1 MSTDFKLNLGAG
13 YMRKLGNDVIYID
26 HGDLDID
33 ANGNIKI
40 IPEDDIVTQVA
51 QKIHIRCY
59 LKRGELFFNLDAGFP
74 YIQVSKYKNSKAI
87 FDNYMEEYLLE
98 TEGVAS
104 MTSYSST
111 LDNFT
116 RQISVQFSATTLS
129 GETAEGEVNI

>member
-33 ANGNIKI
+33 ANGNINI

-74 YIQVSKYKNSKAI
+74 YIQISKYKNSKSI

>member
-13 YMRKLGNDVIYID
+13 YMRKLGNDVIYIA

-33 ANGNIKI
+33 ASGNIKI
-40 IPEDDIVTQVA
+40 IPEDDNVTQVA

-74 YIQVSKYKNSKAI
+74 YIQISKYKNAKTL

-104 MTSYSST
+104 LTSYNST

-116 RQISVQFSATTLS
+116 RQISVQFAATTLS

>member
-13 YMRKLGNDVIYID
+13 YMRKLGNDVIYIA

-33 ANGNIKI
+33 ASGNIKI
-40 IPEDDIVTQVA
+40 IPEDDNVTQVA

-74 YIQVSKYKNSKAI
+74 YIQISKYKNAKTI

-104 MTSYSST
+104 LTSYNST

-116 RQISVQFSATTLS
+116 RQISVQFAATTLS

>member
-74 YIQVSKYKNSKAI
+74 YIQISKYKNSKSI

>member
-1 MSTDFKLNLGAG
+1 
-13 YMRKLGNDVIYID
+13 
-26 HGDLDID
+26 
-33 ANGNIKI
+33 
-40 IPEDDIVTQVA
+40 
-51 QKIHIRCY
+51 
-59 LKRGELFFNLDAGFP
+59 
-74 YIQVSKYKNSKAI
+74 
-87 FDNYMEEYLLE
+87 MEEYLLE

>member
-13 YMRKLGNDVIYID
+13 YMRKLGNDVIYIA

-33 ANGNIKI
+33 ASGNIKI
-40 IPEDDIVTQVA
+40 IPEDDNVTQVA

-74 YIQVSKYKNSKAI
+74 YIQISKYKNAKSI

-104 MTSYSST
+104 LTSYNST

-116 RQISVQFSATTLS
+116 RQISVQFAATTLS

>member
-74 YIQVSKYKNSKAI
+74 YIQISKYKNSKTI

>member
-13 YMRKLGNDVIYID
+13 YMRKLGSDVIYID

-74 YIQVSKYKNSKAI
+74 YIQISKYKNSKSI